1 MSEMNCEARDGHRQV
16 RTLLPFPERA
26 QERHVALS
34 PDHAARP
41 VGRVG
46 IIGATAVGTGIAMR
60 LLDAGI
66 PVTVFDR
73 ERASLDRTLATA
85 RSRYQD
91 AVANGDLAA
100 EARDRRL
107 ALLAATLHFHHLKD
121 CDLLID
127 ALATEIGAK
136 EKLLRRLDEVAK
148 PGAVLMTCDAN
159 CDIDHLARI
168 TRRQGE
174 VLGLRFLSSANEIG
188 AWECV
193 RGRGTSEEAL
203 ATASALVR
211 NLQKA
216 NAADPARAAVLQ

>member
-1 MSEMNCEARDGHRQV
+1 MSEMNCEAGDGHRQI
-16 RTLLPFPERA
+16 RTLFPFPERT
-26 QERHVALS
+26 QERHVALA

-46 IIGATAVGTGIAMR
+46 IIGATTAGAGIAMR
-60 LLDAGI
+60 LLDACI
-66 PVTVFDR
+66 PVTVFDT

-168 TRRQGE
+168 SRRQGE
-174 VLGLRFLSSANEIG
+174 VLGLRFPSSANEIG

-211 NLQKA
+211 NLRKA

>member
-1 MSEMNCEARDGHRQV
+1 
-16 RTLLPFPERA
+16 
-26 QERHVALS
+26 
-34 PDHAARP
+34 
-41 VGRVG
+41 
-46 IIGATAVGTGIAMR
+46 MR

-73 ERASLDRTLATA
+73 ERTSLDSTLATA
-85 RSRYQD
+85 RLRYQD

-107 ALLAATLHFHHLKD
+107 ALLAATPYFHHLKD

-127 ALATEIGAK
+127 ALAIEAGAR
-136 EKLLRRLDEVAK
+136 ETLLRRLDDVAR
-148 PGAVLMTCDAN
+148 PGAVLMVCDAA
-159 CDIDHLARI
+159 CDIDDLARL

-174 VLGLRFLSSANEIG
+174 VLGLRFPSSTNEVG

-193 RGRGTSEEAL
+193 RARRTSDEAL

-211 NLQKA
+211 NLRDA
-216 NAADPARAAVLQ
+216 NAAEPAGAAVLQ